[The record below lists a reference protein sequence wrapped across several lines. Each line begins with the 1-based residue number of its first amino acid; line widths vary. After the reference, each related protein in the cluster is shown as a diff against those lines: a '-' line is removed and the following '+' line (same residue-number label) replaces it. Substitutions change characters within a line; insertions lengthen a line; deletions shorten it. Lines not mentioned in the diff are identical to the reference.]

1 MRLFCSKRIVVKNF
15 RRRVAGLVCVLL
27 GVTAVLFYQAGDRD
41 VRTRIL
47 VDLYREPEGIELDRK
62 MSQYDEGG
70 VVEHCFREEDYPEQL
85 ENAGIEVVGRR
96 VFSRWTRE
104 CIVEN
109 ERARQFIWEHWQ
121 SKRNGY
127 IQLNFYCPDCETV
140 DHVFIEPDEH
150 GDWRITIRRFLGY
163 QPDGIHIRA
172 SESQAY
178 NLKSRLATA
187 EDKPFRPA
195 SEILIFVDQFGNEIG
210 SL

>member
-1 MRLFCSKRIVVKNF
+1 MAPTAYMRQFCSKRIVVKNF

-41 VRTRIL
+41 VQTRIL

-62 MSQYDEGG
+62 MSQYAEGG

-121 SKRNGY
+121 SKRN
-127 IQLNFYCPDCETV
+127 
-140 DHVFIEPDEH
+140 
-150 GDWRITIRRFLGY
+150 
-163 QPDGIHIRA
+163 
-172 SESQAY
+172 
-178 NLKSRLATA
+178 
-187 EDKPFRPA
+187 
-195 SEILIFVDQFGNEIG
+195 
-210 SL
+210 